1 MNDKLTGSNKDLR
14 RKLRQAQSQLNCLVD
29 ERAELQVSSIL
40 NWLAQKIPGW
50 LNFKLVGSK
59 DPRVAQFQVG
69 WLKRSQGGS
78 FLHLERQGVWYWV
91 RT

>member
-69 WLKRSQGGS
+69 WLKR
-78 FLHLERQGVWYWV
+78 
-91 RT
+91 